1 MKQKDVERASAPPK
15 FQGREYIVVLFLVTL
30 LLLGRLLWPF
40 LSILVLAFLLAGIF
54 QPVYTFFR
62 RWLSPNVAS
71 LVTCVLIVLVVF
83 VPLTFFV
90 ASLSSEAYGLYQSG
104 KNVNLGVKLKE
115 LMQENELLARIRAV
129 LDGYGVSIAPEDMS
143 AWIADA
149 TRFVGL
155 FLYNKASSWA
165 ANIMTFLLDFFIMI
179 LTIFF
184 LLIDH
189 RQLLDYLLRL
199 LPLPSAQGQRLLD
212 KFQEIAGAVLIGNGV
227 CGLIQGTLGGVLF
240 ALFDLGP
247 PILWGGVMAILAF
260 LPIFGIGLV
269 LIPVSVIMLLK
280 GRLGLAIGVFVFYLL
295 LSFSVEY
302 VLKPKMVGE
311 RVQMHTLLVFLAIMG
326 GLSVFGFLGII
337 YGPLIVTAF
346 LTMAEMFM
354 MTKEAT
360 ASSEVGGGGE
370 FACDEGDC
378 CSG

>member
-1 MKQKDVERASAPPK
+1 MARAGAPSRY
-15 FQGREYIVVLFLVTL
+15 QGREYIVVLFLVTL

-54 QPVYTFFR
+54 QPVYAFFC
-62 RWLSPNVAS
+62 RWLSPAAAS
-71 LVTCVLIVLVVF
+71 LVTCVLVILVVF
-83 VPLTFFV
+83 VPLSFFV

-115 LMQENELLARIRAV
+115 LMQESEFLARLRAV
-129 LDGYGVSIAPEDMS
+129 LDGYGVSVAPEEMS

-165 ANIMTFLLDFFIMI
+165 ANIMAFLFDFFIMI

-199 LPLPSAQGQRLLD
+199 LPLPPAQGQRLLD

-227 CGLIQGTLGGVLF
+227 CGLIQGALGGLLF

-269 LIPVSVIMLLK
+269 LIPASAIVLLK
-280 GRLGLAIGVFVFYLL
+280 GRLALAVGIFVFYLL

-354 MTKEAT
+354 MTKD
-360 ASSEVGGGGE
+360 ASLSGGADGCGAAACGEGGR
-370 FACDEGDC
+370 G
-378 CSG
+378 SG

>member
-1 MKQKDVERASAPPK
+1 MERSCTEHK
-15 FQGREYIVVLFLVTL
+15 EQGRGYIVVLFVLTL

-54 QPVYTFFR
+54 QPVYNFFT
-62 RWLSPNVAS
+62 RWMSPTIAS
-71 LVTCVLIVLVVF
+71 LVTCVLIIFVVF

-90 ASLSSEAYGLYQSG
+90 GSLSSEAYDLYRAG
-104 KNVNLGVKLKE
+104 KNANLGLKLKE
-115 LMQENELLARIRAV
+115 IMQDSKLLARLQAV
-129 LDGYGVSIAPEDMS
+129 LDGYGVSLAPEDMTS
-143 AWIADA
+143 WLADA

-165 ANIMTFLLDFFIMI
+165 ANIMTFLFDFFIMI

-189 RQLLDYLLRL
+189 RRLLDYLLRL
-199 LPLPSAQGQRLLD
+199 LPLPNDQGSRLLD
-212 KFQEIAGAVLIGNGV
+212 KFEEIASAVLIGNGV
-227 CGLIQGTLGGVLF
+227 CGIIQGVLGGVLF
-240 ALFDLGP
+240 AVFDLGP
-247 PILWGGVMAILAF
+247 PILWGCVMAILAF

-269 LIPVSVIMLLK
+269 LIPASIIVLLK
-280 GRLGLAIGVFVFYLL
+280 GKTGLAIGIFIFYVA
-295 LSFSVEY
+295 LSFFVEY
-302 VLKPKMVGE
+302 LLKPKMVGE

-354 MTKEAT
+354 ATKETAT
-360 ASSEVGGGGE
+360 GKEPA
-370 FACDEGDC
+370 
-378 CSG
+378 